1 MTRSE
6 AELACLQV
14 FIIATQRRRP
24 ARVASRARLR
34 SHRVASH
41 HPHAPH
47 RTAPHRTAPR
57 ARRRRVARRLAGG
70 GIVDRAFAPSTPPRA
85 RARVARRA
93 SRRRA
98 RSNRRVVARARAR
111 RRLTSN
117 PRARRRGARDGG
129 DARARIAADDDGDG
143 ASRATTRRARAE
155 TRARDDAGVER

>member
-85 RARVARRA
+85 R
-93 SRRRA
+93 
-98 RSNRRVVARARAR
+98 
-111 RRLTSN
+111 
-117 PRARRRGARDGG
+117 RRGARDGG

>member
-85 RARVARRA
+85 RAR
-93 SRRRA
+93 
-98 RSNRRVVARARAR
+98 